1 MSIFLGDRKAHWRKK
16 AMNLSNKK
24 RINEDL
30 VIYENFLTA
39 EDSAK
44 VINALE
50 KQSSNQK
57 ISWTPISFYESYSSV
72 LPQDND
78 PELEEVGLEPTIFSD
93 IKAGIIKA
101 VASVHDIDEQKVTQ
115 IGYHTQKWEPGAY
128 ARIHSDNTD
137 ENGNTG
143 PFERSRYAAF
153 LYLNDDFE
161 GGLLR
166 FPGRDIEIAPKTG
179 LLAAF
184 DGGFN
189 NMHEVSLIT
198 KGIRY
203 TLGSFW
209 DYREESDYPEDVRA
223 LWKEEMQKIRDAQK
237 IEKEEWQNL
246 LKEGYKIDKD
256 GNKYKIEELG

>member
-1 MSIFLGDRKAHWRKK
+1 
-16 AMNLSNKK
+16 MNLDNKK

-30 VIYENFLTA
+30 VVYENFLTA
-39 EDSAK
+39 EESAK
-44 VINALE
+44 IILALE
-50 KQSSNQK
+50 KQASNEK

-78 PELEEVGLEPTIFSD
+78 PELEEVGLTPTVFSD
-93 IKAGIIKA
+93 IKNGIIKA
-101 VASVHDIDEQKVTQ
+101 VASVHNTPEEKISQ
-115 IGYHTQKWEPGAY
+115 IGYHTQKWDPGAF

-137 ENGNTG
+137 EKGNTG
-143 PFERSRYAAF
+143 AFERSRYAAF

-161 GGLLR
+161 GGLLK
-166 FPGRDIEIAPKTG
+166 FPDRDIEIAPKTG

-189 NMHEVSLIT
+189 NMHEVTLIT

-209 DYREESDYPEDVRA
+209 DDREESDYPEELRASWKKEMDEVRA
-223 LWKEEMQKIRDAQK
+223 KQK

-246 LKEGYKIDKD
+246 LKEGYKIDKN
-256 GNKYKIEELG
+256 GNKYSIKELD